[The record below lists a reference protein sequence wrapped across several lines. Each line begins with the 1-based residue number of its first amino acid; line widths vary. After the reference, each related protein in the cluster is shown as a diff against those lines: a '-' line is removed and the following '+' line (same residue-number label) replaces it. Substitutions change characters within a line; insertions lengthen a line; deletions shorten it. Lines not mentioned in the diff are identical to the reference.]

1 MPQEYFSFASS
12 FSVLSRVREQAPV
25 PVDPAYPFPP
35 LSFGGSFS
43 QGRPAIIAALRQLAA
58 PDVPAL
64 SPFFTVVSGH
74 QEWMVFGSRT
84 YRMPPGEGG
93 SASGCRRGEGAHACL
108 HQLPLPDGRG
118 LRKRGVRLKYK
129 LRTWVHLA
137 LPGLRARYPQGVLQK
152 AMPLS

>member
-1 MPQEYFSFASS
+1 MSERNRTSMERGPVRSETWAGPGGVFKRRKWTVQESEAGATGAMD
-12 FSVLSRVREQAPV
+12 VRSDRIGSLTCVRRHGAWW
-25 PVDPAYPFPP
+25 P
-35 LSFGGSFS
+35 LT
-43 QGRPAIIAALRQLAA
+43 
-58 PDVPAL
+58 
-64 SPFFTVVSGH
+64 TVR

-129 LRTWVHLA
+129 LRTWVRLA